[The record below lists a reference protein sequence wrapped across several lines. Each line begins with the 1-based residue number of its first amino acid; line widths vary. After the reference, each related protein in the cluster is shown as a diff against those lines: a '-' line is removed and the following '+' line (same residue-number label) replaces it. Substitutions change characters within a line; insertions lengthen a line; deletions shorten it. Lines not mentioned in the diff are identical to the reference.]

1 VSHLEQSILNS
12 IKKVLNVGPDDT
24 SFDEDILMHTNS
36 TFAKL
41 QQLGIGPDAGF
52 MIEDDSTEWDTYLG
66 DDLQLNMVKS
76 YMWLCVRLLFDPPQ
90 MSHLIES
97 LEHQKNELEWRLNV
111 HREGTEWIDPNPVPT
126 VIVC

>member
-1 VSHLEQSILNS
+1 MEQSILKS
-12 IKKVLNVGPDDT
+12 IRKVLNLGPENT

-66 DDLQLNMVKS
+66 DDLQLNMVKPYIYLS
-76 YMWLCVRLLFDPPQ
+76 VRLLFDPPQ

-97 LEHQKNELEWRLNV
+97 LEHQKSELEWRLNV
-111 HREGTEWIDPNPVPT
+111 HREGTEWIDPDPDPVL
-126 VIVC
+126 VW